1 MFIKLKQ
8 SNRFDFFSAL
18 KLILDIKDNK
28 AAFIMELLGNFN
40 FVKAAP
46 LGKHDAA
53 MLETLMLA
61 VEEVNDIKAG
71 RKASQSLTSFLNTLK
86 N

>member
-1 MFIKLKQ
+1 MKIHLVM
-8 SNRFDFFSAL
+8 
-18 KLILDIKDNK
+18 KLILDIKDDK
-28 AAFIMELLGNFN
+28 AAFIIELLGNFN

-53 MLETLMLA
+53 TLENLMLA

-71 RKASQSLTSFLNTLK
+71 RKASQSLTSFLNELQD
-86 N
+86 

>member
-1 MFIKLKQ
+1 M
-8 SNRFDFFSAL
+8 

-53 MLETLMLA
+53 MFETLTLA

-71 RKASQSLTSFLNTLK
+71 RKASQSLTSFFKCTQKLK
-86 N
+86 PLGTFRADSIT